1 MKRFITLIL
10 MLFVLCGC
18 GKESNEST
26 HVPIKPQEYII
37 VGYATYWDTV
47 MPDPTLLTH
56 INYLFAKIK
65 SDFESLDIRTPSCLE
80 KIVALK
86 QSKPDLKVLL
96 AVGGWGAGNFS
107 EMAADENHRKKF
119 CENCLAAIHQYGLD
133 GIDLDWEYPTSSSA
147 DNDRKPFLDFSV
159 SYPKVRP
166 AT

>member
-1 MKRFITLIL
+1 MTRINALIL
-10 MLFVLCGC
+10 TLLIFCAC
-18 GKESNEST
+18 GKENDESAT
-26 HVPIKPQEYII
+26 IPIETKEYIV

-56 INYLFAKIK
+56 INYAFAKIQG
-65 SDFESLDIRTPSCLE
+65 DFESLEIRTPSRLE

-86 QSKPDLKVLL
+86 QTNPDLKVLL
-96 AVGGWGAGNFS
+96 AIGGWGAGNFS
-107 EMAADENHRKKF
+107 EMAADESHRKKF
-119 CENCLAAIHQYGLD
+119 CENCLAAINQYGLD

-147 DNDRKPFLDFSV
+147 DNDRKSFLDFSV